1 MTLLLT
7 GSDVK
12 SVLDMKSTMD
22 IVERA
27 FAELHDGTAV
37 MPPRTPVQVPEHDG
51 VSLFMPAFVKEMHAF
66 GAKIVS
72 VFKHNPKRYGLPTVL
87 GVIVLLDDRTGEP
100 LAIVDGGH
108 LTAMRTGSVSGIA
121 TKHMARPEAHV
132 GAILGTGAQARTQA
146 WAMCEA
152 KPFDRI
158 LAYSVDPPDQVDE
171 FCREMSEQHGTK
183 FMRAPSAEAAVR
195 EADVVTLATSAAEP
209 IIDYDWLP
217 HGCHVNG
224 VGSHAPHMRELD
236 EKTVCTARI
245 IADQKEACLAESGD
259 FIIPMKAG
267 RWSES
272 MIAGELGDVVT
283 GTVPGR
289 TDSEEVTLFKSNG
302 LAIQDLSTAYAVY
315 LRAKER
321 GVGSEIDLAS

>member
-12 SVLDMKSTMD
+12 NVLDMKSTMD
-22 IVERA
+22 IVEKA
-27 FAELHDGTAV
+27 FAELHNGTAV
-37 MPPRTPVQVPEHDG
+37 MPPRTPVPVPEHEG
-51 VSLFMPAFVKEMHAF
+51 VSLFMPAFIKDMRAF

-72 VFKHNPKRYGLPTVL
+72 VFKNNPKKYDLPTVL

-121 TKHMARPEAHV
+121 TKHMAKPDAHV
-132 GAILGTGAQARTQA
+132 GAIIGTGMQARTQV

-158 LAYSVDPPDQVDE
+158 LAYSVDPPEQVE
-171 FCREMSEQHGTK
+171 AFCREMSEQHGTA
-183 FMRAPSAEAAVR
+183 FERAATAEAAVR
-195 EADVVTLATSAAEP
+195 EADVITLATSAAEP
-209 IIDYDWLP
+209 IIDFDWLHP
-217 HGCHVNG
+217 GCHING

-236 EKTVCTARI
+236 ERTVCTARI

-267 RWSES
+267 KWDAS
-272 MIAGELGDVVT
+272 MIAGDLGDVVT
-283 GTVPGR
+283 GEVAGR
-289 TDSEEVTLFKSNG
+289 TDAEEVTLFKSNG

-321 GVGSEIDLAS
+321 GVGMEIDLAS

>member
-12 SVLDMKSTMD
+12 SVLDMKSTME
-22 IVERA
+22 IVEQA
-27 FAELHDGTAV
+27 FAELHRGTAV
-37 MPPRTPVQVPEHDG
+37 MPPRTVVPLPEHEG
-51 VSLFMPAFVKEMHAF
+51 VSLFMPAFIKDMRAF

-100 LAIVDGGH
+100 LAIVDGGY

-121 TKHMARPEAHV
+121 TKHMARRDAHV
-132 GAILGTGAQARTQA
+132 GAILGTGTQARTQA

-158 LAYSVDPPDQVDE
+158 LAYSVDTPEHVDA
-171 FCREMSEQHGTK
+171 FCREMSEQHGTV
-183 FMRAPSAEAAVR
+183 FERAASAEAAVR

-209 IIDYDWLP
+209 IIDFDWLP
-217 HGCHVNG
+217 RGCHING

-267 RWSES
+267 KWDES

-283 GTVPGR
+283 GDVAGR
-289 TDSEEVTLFKSNG
+289 TDAEEVTLFKSNG
-302 LAIQDLSTAYAVY
+302 LAIQDLSTAHAVY
-315 LRAKER
+315 IRAKKQ
-321 GVGSEIDLAS
+321 GVGREIDLAS